1 MVERT
6 CRHLDGGP
14 PSSEGA
20 PGSLRGFRKWGSG
33 TWSPAPPP
41 GPRGIS
47 VCSDVLITIAT
58 GRLTQDI
65 CPDAASSSLL
75 LPGSQKR
82 MVQRGPA
89 QPVMSDY
96 TAHEADV
103 LPRHDPS
110 LEHGPHTGVRN
121 VIIIQRREHVRAS
134 FIFC

>member
-1 MVERT
+1 MQ
-6 CRHLDGGP
+6 
-14 PSSEGA
+14 A
-20 PGSLRGFRKWGSG
+20 PGRGPTQLRGCTWVPKGFQKMGLWDLESS
-33 TWSPAPPP
+33 TPAWSP
-41 GPRGIS
+41 

-58 GRLTQDI
+58 GRLAQDI

-75 LPGSQKR
+75 LPGSQKH
-82 MVQRGPA
+82 MLQRGPA
-89 QPVMSDY
+89 QPVMSDC
-96 TAHEADV
+96 TAHEANV